1 MLRHFPLSG
10 GRPAATLSASPAGP
24 IRFTACPTRSSRA
37 RSREPAGL
45 PQSSLIAASSLLL
58 LALAGCGGEGSG
70 FQLPPTTGTLQVTT
84 TTAGDE
90 PDPDGY
96 SFQLDGEA
104 PQPIGA
110 AATTARSELEPG
122 DHTIRLDGLA
132 PNCSVAENPRS
143 VRIDA
148 GQTTT
153 SVFAVACSAT
163 SGGVVITTVTTG
175 DTPDPDGFAV
185 VLDGVHQGPIP
196 GNGQL

>member
-1 MLRHFPLSG
+1 M
-10 GRPAATLSASPAGP
+10 
-24 IRFTACPTRSSRA
+24 

-45 PQSSLIAASSLLL
+45 TRFGPVAACSLLL
-58 LALAGCGGEGSG
+58 LALSGCGGGDG
-70 FQLPPTTGTLQVTT
+70 GIQIPPTKGTLQVTT

-96 SFQLDGEA
+96 TVQLDGEV
-104 PQPIGA
+104 PQPIGT
-110 AATTARSELEPG
+110 AATIARSELEPG

-132 PNCSVAENPRS
+132 PNCSVAENPHT

-153 SVFAVACSAT
+153 STFAVACSAT

-175 DTPDPDGFAV
+175 ATPDPDGYGV
-185 VLDGVHQGPIP
+185 VLDGVDQGAIP
-196 GNGQL
+196 ANGQLSLTGLGAREPRAGPERIGGKL